1 VVYRITALD
10 SVPPGVVNELNE
22 VLTDEMKQ
30 AVSMVTK
37 VGGVEPVAEILN
49 AMDKASETRIFSTI
63 EESNPDLVEQICELM
78 FTFEDLTLID
88 SKQMQTV
95 LKDVDKADLAVAFK
109 TPSDA
114 VKELILSSMSTR
126 AAEMLNDDLENM
138 GSVKVADVE
147 GAQQKIIKVVK
158 KLEEEGK
165 LIMAGA
171 GDDVV

>member
-1 VVYRITALD
+1 
-10 SVPPGVVNELNE
+10 
-22 VLTDEMKQ
+22 
-30 AVSMVTK
+30 
-37 VGGVEPVAEILN
+37 
-49 AMDKASETRIFSTI
+49 
-63 EESNPDLVEQICELM
+63 
-78 FTFEDLTLID
+78 
-88 SKQMQTV
+88 MQTV
-95 LKDVDKADLAVAFK
+95 LKDVDKADLAMALK

-114 VKELILSSMSTR
+114 VEELILSSMSTR

-165 LIMAGA
+165 LMMAGA